1 MAADLM
7 DTMSVLRIALAIIV
21 TAMWATVYTAD
32 VLSETFSAPP
42 EISAPMLAVI
52 TWAFGSEIR
61 KQLNQKKNGGGNG
74 GEQG

>member
-1 MAADLM
+1 M
-7 DTMSVLRIALAIIV
+7 DPMSVVRIALAIIV

-32 VLSETFSAPP
+32 VLSDTFSAPP

-61 KQLNQKKNGGGNG
+61 KQLNQKKGGSNG